1 MPRSLDSTIQD
12 ALTQKKILT
21 ADLIEIHFDTAVY
34 FTNANIDIRFDSAT
48 APDTGTNTYT
58 AQGQFLEFGNVK
70 ESGNITVNT
79 LDISFTAVD
88 LTTVGLVLNN
98 NYIDKRIVLYRAIFD
113 STGEF
118 NSSKVFQFFDG
129 RITAWKIAE
138 AQETATLT
146 IQYASQF
153 ADFEKTAGRTTSV
166 ASQQIFFSG
175 DKGMEFSNQIVK
187 DIKWGRE

>member
-1 MPRSLDSTIQD
+1 MPRNLDSTIQD
-12 ALTQKKILT
+12 ALAQTRILS
-21 ADLIEIHFDTAVY
+21 ADLIEIHFDAAVY
-34 FTNANIDIRFDSAT
+34 FTNANIDIRYDSPT
-48 APDTGTNTYT
+48 APDTGTNVYL

-70 ESGNITVNT
+70 ESGSITVNT

-98 NYIDKRIVLYRAIFD
+98 NYIDKRVVLYRCIFD
-113 STGEF
+113 TTGKF
-118 NSSKVFQFFDG
+118 NTTKVFQFFDG

-138 AQETATLT
+138 AQETATIT
-146 IQYASQF
+146 IQCASQF

-166 ASQQIFFSG
+166 ASQQLFFNN

>member
-1 MPRSLDSTIQD
+1 MPRNLDSTVQD
-12 ALTQKKILT
+12 AITQTKILT
-21 ADLIEIHFDTAVY
+21 ADLIEIHFDAAVY
-34 FTNANIDIRFDSAT
+34 FTNANIDIRFDSPT
-48 APDTGTNTYT
+48 APDAGVRTYT
-58 AQGQFLEFGNVK
+58 AQGQFLQFGNVK

-88 LTTVGLVLNN
+88 LTTIGLVINN
-98 NYIDKRIVLYRAIFD
+98 NYIDKRVVLYRCIFD
-113 STGEF
+113 TTGEF
-118 NSSKVFQFFDG
+118 NTNKVFQFFDG

-146 IQYASQF
+146 IQCASQF

>member
-1 MPRSLDSTIQD
+1 MPRNLDSTIQD
-12 ALTQKKILT
+12 ALAQTKILT
-21 ADLIEIHFDTAVY
+21 ADLIEIHFDAAVY
-34 FTNANIDIRFDSAT
+34 FTNANIDIRYDSPT
-48 APDTGTNTYT
+48 APDTGTNVYL

-70 ESGNITVNT
+70 ESGSITVNT

-98 NYIDKRIVLYRAIFD
+98 NYIDKRVVLYRCIFD
-113 STGEF
+113 TTGKF
-118 NSSKVFQFFDG
+118 NSTKVFQFFDG

-138 AQETATLT
+138 AQETATIT
-146 IQYASQF
+146 IQCASQF

-166 ASQQIFFSG
+166 ASQQLFFNN